1 MTTIS
6 EIMKSKKNYS
16 FYKKADYGLDFP
28 RLYTGI
34 FSLDYCTGG
43 IPVGVTTTFYGNPSS
58 GKSSSALKLLG
69 IAQKTCWN
77 CFEFLWD
84 CKCGNTLKKKSVVVT
99 NEGFDI
105 ERAAQLGCDISELIV
120 AEPATGEECVD
131 IIYECLNA
139 DDCGAVLLDSFS
151 RVIPE
156 AEIYDPALTNHMG
169 KRAQLHTKLMN
180 KVKST
185 LLINKR
191 RKNNTCF
198 IAINQMRAKIG
209 GGMFGPTE
217 EMSGCYATKHDWHL
231 SCRLGAL
238 SVKGDMV
245 DQQTEL
251 PLVSR
256 HSLSL
261 VSPGIKRKI
270 FTLAGKG
277 EFLLALENTP
287 EYKIGDSC
295 DHKTTIEF
303 AVKLELLDKTGW
315 KLFDVDYGTRKAMIE
330 KWQSDPEHYLTV
342 KRRIIEHAANVKRGL
357 IEKTE
362 IQKTA
367 AAEEG

>member
-1 MTTIS
+1 MTTIN
-6 EIMKSKKNYS
+6 EIMKSKKNYA
-16 FYKKADYGLDFP
+16 FYKKDDYGKDFP

-34 FSLDYCTGG
+34 FALDYCTGG

-58 GKSSSALKLLG
+58 AKSTASLKLLG
-69 IAQKTCWN
+69 LAQKTCWN

-84 CKCGNTLKKKSVVVT
+84 CKCKNQLKKKSVVVS

-105 ERAAQLGCDISELIV
+105 GRAAQLGCNIDELIV

-139 DDCGAVLLDSFS
+139 EDCGVLLLDSFS

-156 AEIYDPALTNHMG
+156 AEIFNPALDNHMG

-185 LLINKR
+185 LLLNKR
-191 RKNNTCF
+191 KKIDTCF
-198 IAINQMRAKIG
+198 VAINQMRAKIG
-209 GGMFGPTE
+209 GSYGPTE
-217 EMSGCYATKHDWHL
+217 EMQGCYASKHDWHL

-245 DQQTEL
+245 DQQSEL
-251 PLVSR
+251 PMFSR

-261 VSPGIKRKI
+261 VSPGIKRKV

-277 EFLLALENTP
+277 EFLLALEDTP

-295 DHKTTIEF
+295 DHKTTIDF
-303 AVKLELLDKTGW
+303 ATKMGLLEKPKW
-315 KLFDVDYGTRKAMIE
+315 KIFDNNYGTRKEMIE
-330 KWQSDPEHYLTV
+330 KWQSDPEHYLTI

-362 IQKTA
+362 ETTEA
-367 AAEEG
+367 GTEEG

>member
-1 MTTIS
+1 MTTIN
-6 EIMKSKKNYS
+6 EIMKSKKNYA
-16 FYKKADYGLDFP
+16 FYKKEDYGKDFP

-34 FSLDYCTGG
+34 FALDYCTGG
-43 IPVGVTTTFYGNPSS
+43 IPVGVTTTFWGPPSA
-58 GKSSSALKLLG
+58 GKSTAATKLLG
-69 IAQKTCWN
+69 ISQNTCWN

-84 CKCGNTLKKKSVVVT
+84 CKCKNQIKKKSVIVT

-105 ERAAQLGCDISELIV
+105 ERAAQLGCDISDLIV

-139 DDCGAVLLDSFS
+139 EDCGTLLLDSFS

-185 LLINKR
+185 LIQNKR
-191 RKNNTCF
+191 KKINSCF
-198 IAINQMRAKIG
+198 IAINQARASLKG
-209 GGMFGPTE
+209 GYGPTE
-217 EMSGCYATKHDWHL
+217 EMQGCYASKHDWHL
-231 SCRLGAL
+231 SVRLGAL
-238 SVKGDMV
+238 APKSDTIDKD
-245 DQQTEL
+245 TEL
-251 PLVSR
+251 PIYSR

-261 VSPGIKRKI
+261 VSPGVKRKV

-277 EFLLALENTP
+277 EFLLALEDTP

-295 DHKTTIEF
+295 DHKTTLDY
-303 AVKLELLDKTGW
+303 AVKLGLLKKQGW
-315 KLFDVDYGTRKAMIE
+315 KLFDTDYGKKEDMLNR
-330 KWQSDPEHYLTV
+330 WQEDPEHYLTI
-342 KRRIIEHAANVKRGL
+342 KRRIIEHAADVKRGL

-362 IQKTA
+362 EAGT
-367 AAEEG
+367 EEG